1 MSNCINSGLRK
12 IYILPQH
19 KALSVN
25 RHVRDTWHILPP
37 ELGEFIEVLP
47 PTRRVRNTWYLGTA
61 DAVYQNT
68 ESIEEE
74 DVPFVLILSADHV
87 YKMNYQHMLD
97 WHVQHGADVTVA
109 TTQVPSQEAS
119 RFGIVAMDP
128 EFSITGFEE
137 KLRTAIQNVR
147 ASIPDAVA
155 RRWAYTCSPRRS
167 CWRPYA
173 ATRRIQTP
181 ATISGEIFFRR

>member
-1 MSNCINSGLRK
+1 LSNCINSGLRK
-12 IYILPQH
+12 IYILTQH
-19 KALSVN
+19 KALSLN

-119 RFGIVAMDP
+119 RSGL
-128 EFSITGFEE
+128 
-137 KLRTAIQNVR
+137 LRWTRSSALPASKRSR
-147 ASIPDAVA
+147 ARPSRTFAL
-155 RRWAYTCSPRRS
+155 RSPML
-167 CWRPYA
+167 
-173 ATRRIQTP
+173 
-181 ATISGEIFFRR
+181 